1 MSRRPG
7 SLFARWNFNT
17 GVALGCI
24 ALGAAI
30 WLLVPSQVDEPLVLF
45 GQSSSG
51 MSPKL
56 FPRIAAVGFMLIGA
70 LYLLASFRM
79 EERSTFRDLPWGAYV
94 NLAVV
99 LVAMVGYVA
108 LLRPLGYA
116 LSSALVATGI
126 SLYYGSRSVVGIAI
140 VGVVAPLA
148 IFYLFTRG
156 LSVSLPPFPW
166 D

>member
-1 MSRRPG
+1 
-7 SLFARWNFNT
+7 
-17 GVALGCI
+17 
-24 ALGAAI
+24 
-30 WLLVPSQVDEPLVLF
+30 
-45 GQSSSG
+45 
-51 MSPKL
+51 
-56 FPRIAAVGFMLIGA
+56 
-70 LYLLASFRM
+70 
-79 EERSTFRDLPWGAYV
+79 
-94 NLAVV
+94 
-99 LVAMVGYVA
+99 MVGYVA